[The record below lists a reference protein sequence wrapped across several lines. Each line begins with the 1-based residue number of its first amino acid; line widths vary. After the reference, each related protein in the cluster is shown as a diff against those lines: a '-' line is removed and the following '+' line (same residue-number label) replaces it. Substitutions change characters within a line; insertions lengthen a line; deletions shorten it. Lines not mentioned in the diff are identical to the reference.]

1 MVFWEQLSLPTV
13 ARHGASAGCIL
24 CGCGGNNQGLR
35 LRILQDQQKGNGG
48 PIVGDF
54 VILDVGDNRHSNV
67 LAELLLRTTNA
78 QEVLRLIRGQHSACV
93 SVVNGNILSLEQ
105 AGETKSP

>member
-1 MVFWEQLSLPTV
+1 MIFWQQPSLSTV
-13 ARHGASAGCIL
+13 ARDGASAGRIL

-35 LRILQDQQKGNGG
+35 LRILQDQEKGNGG

-54 VILDVGDNRHSNV
+54 VILEVGDNRHASV

-78 QEVLRLIRGQHSACV
+78 EEVLRLIRSQHRACV
-93 SVVNGNILSLEQ
+93 SVVNGNILSPEQ
-105 AGETKSP
+105 AGATNRP